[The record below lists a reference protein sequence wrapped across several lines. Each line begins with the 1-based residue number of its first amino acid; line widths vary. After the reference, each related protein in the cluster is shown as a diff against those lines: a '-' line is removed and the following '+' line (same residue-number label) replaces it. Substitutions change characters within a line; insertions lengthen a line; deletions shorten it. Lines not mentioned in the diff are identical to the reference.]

1 MSTIPD
7 ELLLSRIRREAEA
20 RQAALDELRSALDKA
35 TAAMDKKVIAA
46 ASKLS
51 AQIDGKTVK
60 SSAIAGMI
68 LRTQVEPGFALAEQV
83 TLLEA
88 KVDDNQNT
96 SEASIEEVRRVT
108 ASSTE
113 SLAQQT
119 LTLAARFANNE
130 AKVQQQLTA
139 QATATTALAQSTT
152 SLQSTVADSQSRL
165 NTIETTY
172 ATRGYADASSSA
184 ALSAA
189 AGDATAK
196 VNEEAAAR
204 ALADGR
210 VSGQYALRVSAGGQ
224 VAGMTVTAAEGLSP
238 GSGYTSAPTV
248 TFQNHTGTP
257 GSGAAAVATV
267 SGGSIS
273 AITVTAAGSG
283 YTVAPKVVLTGGGG
297 SGAAAVA
304 TLLAGGVSRVL
315 VSPTSEIAF
324 QADTF
329 KIYSSGGNKTPF
341 VLENDTLTLNSTL
354 VVNGSSLATIAANST
369 TPPVNYVG
377 SFASAPGGGY
387 AVNSV
392 YLNTTDGNS
401 YIRNNAG
408 AWVLFVAKGAQ
419 GNTGSTGP
427 TGPTGPS
434 GASGAPGARGS
445 KQFFASGSAWSDATA
460 EATIMAQ
467 GLVKVLL
474 DQVTISNGT
483 NFAQTR
489 FWNGSNWVEVTA
501 VINGNLLVNGTIG
514 GEKIVAG
521 TSITTPKIAGGKLE
535 LMGECLVSSNQ
546 DAGIVRVNGGSGD
559 GPGKGGQVDVFGST
573 YTTVAGYAGA
583 VLITPANVAT
593 GHIRMRDRAGVDR
606 VHIDTA
612 GLANVSNGRF
622 TTSNFDVH
630 PNANNQVVCGEDAG
644 SNGSY
649 LALRVNGRTVWVR
662 FFTSLP

>member
-189 AGDATAK
+189 AGDATSK

-248 TFQNHTGTP
+248 TFQNHPGTP

-267 SGGSIS
+267 SSGSIS

-283 YTVAPKVVLTGGGG
+283 YTVAPKVLITGGGG
-297 SGAAAVA
+297 RLRGREQDSFRPRERHADAQLDACRQRV
-304 TLLAGGVSRVL
+304 LAGHDRG
-315 VSPTSEIAF
+315 
-324 QADTF
+324 Q
-329 KIYSSGGNKTPF
+329 
-341 VLENDTLTLNSTL
+341 LN
-354 VVNGSSLATIAANST
+354 
-369 TPPVNYVG
+369 
-377 SFASAPGGGY
+377 
-387 AVNSV
+387 
-392 YLNTTDGNS
+392 
-401 YIRNNAG
+401 
-408 AWVLFVAKGAQ
+408 
-419 GNTGSTGP
+419 
-427 TGPTGPS
+427 
-434 GASGAPGARGS
+434 
-445 KQFFASGSAWSDATA
+445 DATRKLHRLVCRRSRR
-460 EATIMAQ
+460 
-467 GLVKVLL
+467 GLRSQLRL
-474 DQVTISNGT
+474 PQHDRRQ
-483 NFAQTR
+483 
-489 FWNGSNWVEVTA
+489 
-501 VINGNLLVNGTIG
+501 LVH
-514 GEKIVAG
+514 
-521 TSITTPKIAGGKLE
+521 PQQLRR
-535 LMGECLVSSNQ
+535 L
-546 DAGIVRVNGGSGD
+546 
-559 GPGKGGQVDVFGST
+559 
-573 YTTVAGYAGA
+573 GA
-583 VLITPANVAT
+583 VYRE
-593 GHIRMRDRAGVDR
+593 GHAG
-606 VHIDTA
+606 
-612 GLANVSNGRF
+612 
-622 TTSNFDVH
+622 
-630 PNANNQVVCGEDAG
+630 
-644 SNGSY
+644 
-649 LALRVNGRTVWVR
+649 
-662 FFTSLP
+662 